1 MFNDKLLDL
10 FLEVYT
16 CYLGNRT
23 LVHNSVVGVFLI
35 CRISEAQSLHQSSAD
50 GLANVL
56 AYAVGQTRSCCLRIS
71 AFKPVQV
78 IHDQRVIVTFILGII
93 LFQAVISV
101 HRAAKSSL
109 SFAEIRNKT
118 H

>member
-35 CRISEAQSLHQSSAD
+35 CRISEAQSLHQSSED

-56 AYAVGQTRSCCLRIS
+56 AYAFGQTWVCCFRTS

-78 IHDQRVIVTFILGII
+78 PHERRVLVGI
-93 LFQAVISV
+93 
-101 HRAAKSSL
+101 
-109 SFAEIRNKT
+109 KT
-118 H
+118 RE